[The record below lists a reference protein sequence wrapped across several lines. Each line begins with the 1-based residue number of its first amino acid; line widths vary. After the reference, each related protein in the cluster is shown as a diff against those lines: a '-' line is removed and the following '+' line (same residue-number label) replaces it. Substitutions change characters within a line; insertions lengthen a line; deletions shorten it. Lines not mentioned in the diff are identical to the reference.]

1 MPLPFKHHFGVQ
13 VSELDTINGQLADG
27 KFAVNDIERRCR
39 AYYISY
45 NIVIISLILSKTRLD
60 AEASSVGEVT
70 LEVLTRTTTTPK
82 PTTTTSKSGSYWWID
97 ISKTHTGGNL

>member
-1 MPLPFKHHFGVQ
+1 MISLPFKHHIGVQ

-39 AYYISY
+39 VYYK
-45 NIVIISLILSKTRLD
+45 VIISIILSKTRLD